1 LGFEQ
6 DPGAHPDTWISH
18 KFDFTPAGQAS
29 QNRKEVKTMRYN
41 KPEVAVLGS
50 ASRVIENLVK
60 SHDFSTDIYTQTT
73 GMKGKVQTPPP
84 AYDLDE

>member
-1 LGFEQ
+1 MSSMSNEL
-6 DPGAHPDTWISH
+6 
-18 KFDFTPAGQAS
+18 PAAVARWKILLARQAS
-29 QNRKEVKTMRYN
+29 QNGKEVKTMRYN

-60 SHDFSTDIYTQTT
+60 NHDFSTDIYTQTV
-73 GMKGKVQTPPP
+73 GLKGKVQTPPP